1 MKQGKIIRAYKTL
14 NKLSQEKL
22 PLAVS
27 HKLWT
32 LSRVL
37 QPHWDFQTEKEA
49 EVFEKYDPKFN
60 EDGSMD
66 FGSKEKAEEC
76 RAEYEKTVKEIAEL
90 DVDLGD
96 YKKVV
101 LHLDDKL
108 DISISDIEA
117 LSDFVDFVE

>member
-1 MKQGKIIRAYKTL
+1 MKQSKIIRAYKTL
-14 NKLSQEKL
+14 NKIAQDKL
-22 PLAVS
+22 PLPVS

-32 LSRVL
+32 LTRVL

-49 EVFEKYDPKFN
+49 EVFQKYDPKYN

-66 FGSKEKAEEC
+66 FGTEERAKEC
-76 RAEYEKTVKEIAEL
+76 RKEYEQVVKEIADL

-96 YKKVV
+96 FKKII
-101 LHLDDKL
+101 LHLDDNL
-108 DISISDIEA
+108 NISIGDIDA